1 MKKFSEWLVSEVG
14 MAGVTGGV
22 NPPVNSTAVKPTVTS
37 TTTTPDPKLNSTI
50 KTAVSND
57 MKTKDGASL
66 ANLIKAK
73 PKEFAGLLAQLV
85 AGKVI
90 K

>member
-14 MAGVTGGV
+14 IAGVTGGV
-22 NPPVNSTAVKPTVTS
+22 NPPVNPTAVKPTVTS

-57 MKTKDGASL
+57 LKTKDGSSL
-66 ANLIKAK
+66 ANLIKSNPSK
-73 PKEFAGLLAQLV
+73 FAGLLAQLV

>member
-14 MAGVTGGV
+14 IAGVTGGV
-22 NPPVNSTAVKPTVTS
+22 NPTAVKPTVTS
-37 TTTTPDPKLNSTI
+37 TTTTTTPDPKLNSTI

-57 MKTKDGASL
+57 LKTKDGSSL
-66 ANLIKAK
+66 ANLIKSNPSK
-73 PKEFAGLLAQLV
+73 FAGLLAQLV

>member
-1 MKKFSEWLVSEVG
+1 MKKFSEWLLSEVG

-22 NPPVNSTAVKPTVTS
+22 NPPVNPTTTKPTVTS

-57 MKTKDGASL
+57 LKTKDGASL
-66 ANLIKAK
+66 ASLIKANPDK
-73 PKEFAGLLAQLV
+73 FAGLLAQLV
-85 AGKVI
+85 AAKAI

>member
-14 MAGVTGGV
+14 IAGVTGGV
-22 NPPVNSTAVKPTVTS
+22 NPTAVKPTVTS

-57 MKTKDGASL
+57 LKTKDGSSL
-66 ANLIKAK
+66 ANLIKSNPSK
-73 PKEFAGLLAQLV
+73 FAGLLAQLV